1 MVQIYPGAPFMQTKK
16 LDPCGLAFLF
26 LIVALM
32 IETFILSVKV
42 ECGKAPRR
50 KSEAF
55 TSKKSRLVAD

>member
-1 MVQIYPGAPFMQTKK
+1 MQTKK

-50 KSEAF
+50 KSFAF